1 MRFSPH
7 ENTHTHAHTHACAHT
22 RTHAHTHTHTHTHIH
37 THVYVAVE
45 GHNISGTDTAFANDI
60 RVTQL
65 SVRGASRD
73 VPQKLMAPVPSY
85 Y

>member
-1 MRFSPH
+1 MKI
-7 ENTHTHAHTHACAHT
+7 HTHMHTRTHACAHA
-22 RTHAHTHTHTHTHIH
+22 RTHTHTHIH